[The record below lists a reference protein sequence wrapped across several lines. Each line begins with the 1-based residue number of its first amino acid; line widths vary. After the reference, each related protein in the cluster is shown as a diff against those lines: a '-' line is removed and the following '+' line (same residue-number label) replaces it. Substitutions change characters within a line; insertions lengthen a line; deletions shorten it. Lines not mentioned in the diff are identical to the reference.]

1 VIVSKVHLVRVADL
15 DTAVGT
21 PPGCN
26 ARVELGDTAYLDIS
40 QEHRICFLTWA
51 AKSVQIVGT
60 APRVLNSLEQAIA
73 EYADGQ
79 VAS

>member
-1 VIVSKVHLVRVADL
+1 VNVVKVHLIPIDDL
-15 DTAVGT
+15 DMVNCT
-21 PPGCN
+21 PAGVH

-60 APRVLNSLEQAIA
+60 APRVLDSLERAIA
-73 EYADGQ
+73 EYAARQ